1 MRFVALA
8 ADYDGTL
15 AHHGRVAPSTL
26 AALERLKATGRRLIM
41 VTGREL
47 PDLESVFPHK
57 PLFDLIVAE
66 NGALLHTPESGE
78 TRVLAAPPPAAF
90 VAELRRRGVQPLSVG
105 ASIVATWTP
114 HEQTVL
120 EVIREIGLELQVI
133 FNKGAVMVLPAGTNK
148 ATGLLCA
155 LEHLRLSPHNVV
167 AIGDA
172 ENDHA
177 LLAAAECAAAVS
189 NAVPV
194 LREAADLRTRGD
206 HGTGVEELI
215 DAMISNDLADVTL
228 RKPERHITIGTRD
241 DGEAVQIP
249 IAGPSMLVTG
259 TSGSGKSTLV
269 TGILEQLLHRRY
281 QCCIIDPE
289 GDYEELPD
297 TIMFGTPDR
306 APSVTEVL
314 TALEKP
320 DASVVVNLLG
330 VKLPD
335 RPAFFTRLLGR
346 LQASRTLAGRPHW
359 MIVDEAHHLLPADWQ
374 PAPEI
379 VSEVLSSMIYVTV
392 HPETLSSAI
401 LKRIDAVAAIGDD
414 PQAKIDLVRGRA
426 SPSRRVQL
434 DKGEALVWTGGAR
447 SPCVV
452 RVATSRIERRRH
464 LRKYAEGD
472 LGPDRSFFF
481 RGPGERLNL
490 RAQNLVL
497 FTQIAEGVDE
507 DTWLHHLREHDYSRW
522 VRDKIKDPE
531 LAAEIDAVERAAGD
545 IDADES
551 LKRVREAIEQR
562 YTLPA
567 TASPAAGSKEHT
579 R

>member
-15 AHHGRVAPSTL
+15 AHHGRVAPSTP

-57 PLFDLIVAE
+57 ALFDLVVAE
-66 NGALLHTPESGE
+66 NGALLHTPATGE

-90 VAELRRRGVQPLSVG
+90 VEELRRRKVQPLSVG
-105 ASIVATWTP
+105 ATIVATWTP
-114 HEQTVL
+114 HENTVL

-148 ATGLLCA
+148 ATGLACA
-155 LEHLRLSPHNVV
+155 LEQLGLSAHNVV

-177 LLAAAECAAAVS
+177 LLAMAECAAAVS
-189 NAVPV
+189 NAVPM

-215 DAMISNDLADVTL
+215 DAMIGNDLADIPL
-228 RKPERHITIGTRD
+228 RKPERHLTIGTRD
-241 DGEAVQIP
+241 DGEGVHLP
-249 IAGPSMLVTG
+249 IAGPSFLVTG

-269 TGILEQLLHRRY
+269 TGMVEQLLARRY

-289 GDYEELPD
+289 GDYEELAD
-297 TIMFGTPDR
+297 TIMFGTPER
-306 APSVTEVL
+306 APSVTEIL

-335 RPAFFTRLLGR
+335 RPAFFARLLSR
-346 LQASRTLAGRPHW
+346 LQAGRTLAGRPHW
-359 MIVDEAHHLLPADWQ
+359 IVVDEAHHLLPADWQ

-379 VSEVLSSMIYVTV
+379 LSEVLSSMIYVTV
-392 HPETLSSAI
+392 HPETLSPTI
-401 LKRIDAVAAIGDD
+401 LKRIDAMAAIGDD
-414 PQAKIDLVRGRA
+414 PQQKEWRSWCRAEPRSHTVPAFQRSCIRAGRARQPDAIDCCHRSQGAALRPIGRFALHARGVRRLKCCATSGPSLHPTPSRRESTNNVSFVASRYGPCCRGNRDRRLWKGSAAGRRA
-426 SPSRRVQL
+426 SPSGSRG
-434 DKGEALVWTGGAR
+434 DAR
-447 SPCVV
+447 
-452 RVATSRIERRRH
+452 
-464 LRKYAEGD
+464 
-472 LGPDRSFFF
+472 
-481 RGPGERLNL
+481 
-490 RAQNLVL
+490 
-497 FTQIAEGVDE
+497 
-507 DTWLHHLREHDYSRW
+507 
-522 VRDKIKDPE
+522 
-531 LAAEIDAVERAAGD
+531 
-545 IDADES
+545 
-551 LKRVREAIEQR
+551 
-562 YTLPA
+562 
-567 TASPAAGSKEHT
+567 AGSADSAVA
-579 R
+579 